1 MRRVFFMAGQS
12 KGACPSEA
20 QLNRSAYVIQT
31 EEKILKTAQMFVSFL
46 VLLVQKLVMLSQ
58 QVI

>member
-1 MRRVFFMAGQS
+1 MIDLGKARKTEGHGRTVSMHRPVFIMAGQS

-31 EEKILKTAQMFVSFL
+31 EEKTLKTA
-46 VLLVQKLVMLSQ
+46 
-58 QVI
+58 